1 MPSPNAGPPPA
12 QTSAPQQ
19 QGQKRNRLYVVLAV
33 VGVLVLGAAA
43 AIGVPAIVNG
53 AKSDNSSSASAS
65 TTTAGTKTPAAPLPP
80 GKITVAVLNGTSTVG
95 LAQQVGDRVDA
106 EGFNLGTVSNAPP
119 GDGQRANSVAMY
131 TPGHEREAARVARQL
146 GIHNVEQVDANSRQ
160 IAGNASVVVVVGSD
174 KTQ

>member
-1 MPSPNAGPPPA
+1 
-12 QTSAPQQ
+12 
-19 QGQKRNRLYVVLAV
+19 VVLAV

-53 AKSDNSSSASAS
+53 AKDDNSSSASAGT
-65 TTTAGTKTPAAPLPP
+65 TTTAKTKTTAAPVAAS
-80 GKITVAVLNGTSTVG
+80 KITVAVLNGTSVVG
-95 LAQQVGDRVDA
+95 LAQQLGDRVEA
-106 EGFNLGTVSNAPP
+106 EGFNLGTISNASP

-131 TPGHEREAARVARQL
+131 APGHARDAARVARQL
-146 GIHNVEQVDANSRQ
+146 GIHNVERVDANSRQ